1 MINRSGSVIAAVM
14 WLPELQE
21 DTMDRDSFWKI
32 IDDARNSASDVY
44 GVAPLVVEH
53 LQTLES
59 DDIISFGQNM
69 SDILDE
75 TYRWDLWAVGYIVN
89 GGCSDDGFEYF
100 RAWLVAQGRERF
112 EAALENPNVIGDW
125 AEPDE
130 NECEDLMSAG
140 WDAFH
145 AKTGDG
151 FPSGAIAG
159 KRSADPAGESWEEE
173 QLEKLYPELCKK
185 FF

>member
-1 MINRSGSVIAAVM
+1 
-14 WLPELQE
+14 
-21 DTMDRDSFWKI
+21 MDRDTFWQI
-32 IDDARNSASDVY
+32 IDDARKSTNDID
-44 GVAPLVVEH
+44 GVAPIVVEY
-53 LQTLES
+53 LKAQELDE
-59 DDIISFGQNM
+59 IISFAQNM

-112 EAALENPNVIGDW
+112 EAALDNPEVIGDW
-125 AEPDE
+125 AIPDE
-130 NECEDLMSAG
+130 NEYEDLMSAG

-151 FPSGAIAG
+151 FPGDAITGNRA
-159 KRSADPAGESWEEE
+159 ADPTGDSWEED
-173 QLEKLYPELCKK
+173 QLQKLYPELLSLIHISEPTRPY
-185 FF
+185 